1 MPHVYRKINEYAP
14 EDREARRALLNERKK
29 RNRARQSPEHR
40 ELIRQR
46 DAERKRRARAA
57 ETPEQRAADRDRKR
71 AARKL
76 EARLRARHPELF

>member
-14 EDREARRALLNERKK
+14 EDRPARRELLNERKK
-29 RNRARQSPEHR
+29 RNRSRQSPEHR

-57 ETPEQRAADRDRKR
+57 ETPEQRSADRDRKR